1 VKIAIATDAWEPQ
14 INGVVMTLK
23 KTAEA
28 LAADG
33 HEIRFV
39 TPDQFPSVALPGYTS
54 IRIALRAQHGVDGFL
69 DDFKPDAI
77 HIATEGPLGLAA
89 RRYCV
94 RRGMRFTTAYH
105 TQFPMYLRMRA
116 PVPMGL
122 TYAYLRWFHA
132 PAELTLV
139 PTESMR
145 RDLAAHGFRHVVLW
159 GRGVDS
165 DLFRPRPRD
174 KGFLAAPRPIFMYA
188 GRIAVEKNIEAF
200 LALDLPGTKYVVGE
214 GPYLKT
220 LRQEFPDA
228 RYAELEDREEFAK
241 YVAAADVFVFPSRSD
256 TFGLVLLEAM
266 ASGVPV
272 AAYPVTGPA
281 DVIESGITG
290 VLDEDLCA
298 AALAAAKL
306 DGRACRAFA
315 LGHTWRAAARQF
327 LQHVETAVAGA
338 RTREA
343 AAERVADLARA
354 DRA

>member
-1 VKIAIATDAWEPQ
+1 MKIAIATDAWEPQ

-33 HEIRFV
+33 HQIRFI
-39 TPDQFPSVALPGYTS
+39 TPDQFPSFALPGYAS
-54 IRIALRAQHGVDGFL
+54 IRIALRAQRGVDTFL
-69 DDFKPDAI
+69 DRFKPDAL

-89 RRYCV
+89 RRYCLK
-94 RRGMRFTTAYH
+94 RGMRFTTAYH
-105 TQFPMYLRMRA
+105 TQFPLYLRMRA

-132 PAELTLV
+132 RAELTLV

-145 RDLAAHGFRHVVLW
+145 RDLVAHGFRHVVLW

-165 DLFRPRPRD
+165 DLFRPRD
-174 KGFLAAPRPIFMYA
+174 KDFLAARRPIFIYA

-220 LRQEFPDA
+220 LKQQFPDA
-228 RYAELEDREEFAK
+228 RYAEIEDREEFAK

-272 AAYPVTGPA
+272 AAFPVTGPT
-281 DVIESGITG
+281 DVIENGITG
-290 VLDEDLCA
+290 VLDDDLRT

-327 LQHVETAVAGA
+327 LQHVETAVGGVGP
-338 RTREA
+338 REA
-343 AAERVADLARA
+343 AARVPDLARA

>member
-1 VKIAIATDAWEPQ
+1 MKIAIATDAWEPQ

-28 LAADG
+28 LTADG
-33 HEIRFV
+33 HEIRFI
-39 TPDQFPSVALPGYTS
+39 TPDQFPSVALPGYAS
-54 IRIALRAQHGVDGFL
+54 IRIALKAQHGVDTFL
-69 DDFKPDAI
+69 DGFKPAAI

-89 RRYCV
+89 RRYCL

-139 PTESMR
+139 PTKSMR
-145 RDLAAHGFRHVVLW
+145 RDLVAHGFRHVVLW

-165 DLFRPRPRD
+165 DLFRPRD
-174 KGFLAAPRPIFMYA
+174 KNFLDAPRPIFIYA
-188 GRIAVEKNIEAF
+188 GRLAVEKNIGAF
-200 LALDLPGTKYVVGE
+200 LALDLPGTKYIVGE
-214 GPYLKT
+214 GPYLDT
-220 LRQEFPDA
+220 LREEFPGA
-228 RYAELEDREEFAK
+228 RYAEIKDREQFAK
-241 YVAAADVFVFPSRSD
+241 YMGAADVFVFPSRSD

-266 ASGVPV
+266 ASAVPV
-272 AAYPVTGPA
+272 AAFPVTGPA
-281 DVIESGITG
+281 DVIESGLTG
-290 VLDEDLCA
+290 VLDDDLHA
-298 AALAAAKL
+298 AALAALKL

-327 LQHVETAVAGA
+327 LQHVETAAAGV
-338 RTREA
+338 RPRETA
-343 AAERVADLARA
+343 SKDVADFARA
-354 DRA
+354 NRA

>member
-1 VKIAIATDAWEPQ
+1 MKIAIATDAWEPQ
-14 INGVVMTLK
+14 INGVVLTLK
-23 KTAEA
+23 KTAET

-33 HEIRFV
+33 HQIRFI
-39 TPDQFPSVALPGYTS
+39 TPDQFPSFALPGYAS
-54 IRIALRAQHGVDGFL
+54 IRIALRAQRGVDTFL
-69 DDFKPDAI
+69 DRFKPDAL

-89 RRYCV
+89 RRYCLK
-94 RRGMRFTTAYH
+94 RGMRFTTAYH
-105 TQFPMYLRMRA
+105 TQFPLYLRMRA

-132 PAELTLV
+132 RAELTLV

-145 RDLAAHGFRHVVLW
+145 RDLVAHGFRHVVLW

-165 DLFRPRPRD
+165 DLFRPRD
-174 KGFLAAPRPIFMYA
+174 KDFLAARRPIFIYA

-220 LRQEFPDA
+220 LKQQFPDA
-228 RYAELEDREEFAK
+228 RYAEIEDREEFAK

-272 AAYPVTGPA
+272 AAFPVTGPA
-281 DVIESGITG
+281 DVIENGITG
-290 VLDEDLCA
+290 VLDDDLRA
-298 AALAAAKL
+298 AALTAAKL

-327 LQHVETAVAGA
+327 LQHVETAVGGVGP
-338 RTREA
+338 REA
-343 AAERVADLARA
+343 AARVPDLARA

>member
-1 VKIAIATDAWEPQ
+1 MKIAIATDAWEPQ

-33 HEIRFV
+33 HQIRFI
-39 TPDQFPSVALPGYTS
+39 TPDQFPSFALPGYAS
-54 IRIALRAQHGVDGFL
+54 IRIALRAQRGVDTFL
-69 DDFKPDAI
+69 DRFKPDAL

-89 RRYCV
+89 RRYCLK
-94 RRGMRFTTAYH
+94 RGMRFTTAYH
-105 TQFPMYLRMRA
+105 TQFPLYLRMRA

-132 PAELTLV
+132 RAELTLV

-145 RDLAAHGFRHVVLW
+145 RDLVAHGFRHVVLW

-165 DLFRPRPRD
+165 DLFRPRD
-174 KGFLAAPRPIFMYA
+174 KDFLAARRPIFIYA

-220 LRQEFPDA
+220 LKQQFPDA
-228 RYAELEDREEFAK
+228 RYAEIEDREEFAK

-272 AAYPVTGPA
+272 AAFPVTGPA
-281 DVIESGITG
+281 DVIENGITG
-290 VLDEDLCA
+290 VLDDDLRA

-327 LQHVETAVAGA
+327 LQHVETAVGGVGP
-338 RTREA
+338 REA
-343 AAERVADLARA
+343 AARVPDLARA

>member
-1 VKIAIATDAWEPQ
+1 MKIAIATDAWEPQ

-33 HEIRFV
+33 HHIRFI
-39 TPDQFPSVALPGYTS
+39 TPDQFPSFALPGYAS
-54 IRIALRAQHGVDGFL
+54 IRIALRAQRGVDTFL
-69 DDFKPDAI
+69 DRFKPDAL

-89 RRYCV
+89 RRYCLK
-94 RRGMRFTTAYH
+94 RGMRFTTAYH
-105 TQFPMYLRMRA
+105 TQFPLYLRMRA

-132 PAELTLV
+132 RAELTLV

-145 RDLAAHGFRHVVLW
+145 RDLVAHGFRHVVLW

-165 DLFRPRPRD
+165 DLFRPRD
-174 KGFLAAPRPIFMYA
+174 KDFLAARRPIFIYA

-220 LRQEFPDA
+220 LKQQFPDA
-228 RYAELEDREEFAK
+228 RYAEIEDREEFAK

-272 AAYPVTGPA
+272 AAFPVTGPA
-281 DVIESGITG
+281 DVIENGITG
-290 VLDEDLCA
+290 VLDDDLRT

-327 LQHVETAVAGA
+327 LQHVETAVGGVGP
-338 RTREA
+338 REA
-343 AAERVADLARA
+343 AARVPDLARA

>member
-1 VKIAIATDAWEPQ
+1 MKIAIATDAWEPQ

-33 HEIRFV
+33 HQIRFI
-39 TPDQFPSVALPGYTS
+39 TPDQFPSFALPGYAS
-54 IRIALRAQHGVDGFL
+54 IRIALRAQRGVDTFL
-69 DDFKPDAI
+69 DRFKPDAL

-89 RRYCV
+89 RRYCLK
-94 RRGMRFTTAYH
+94 RGMRFTTAYH
-105 TQFPMYLRMRA
+105 TQFPLYLRMRA

-132 PAELTLV
+132 RAELTLV

-145 RDLAAHGFRHVVLW
+145 RDLVAHGFRHVVLW

-165 DLFRPRPRD
+165 DLFRPRD
-174 KGFLAAPRPIFMYA
+174 KDFLAARRPIFIYA

-220 LRQEFPDA
+220 LKQQFPDA
-228 RYAELEDREEFAK
+228 RYAEIEDREEFAK

-272 AAYPVTGPA
+272 AAFPVTGPA
-281 DVIESGITG
+281 DVIENGITG
-290 VLDEDLCA
+290 VLDDDLRT

-327 LQHVETAVAGA
+327 LQHVETAVGGVGP
-338 RTREA
+338 REA
-343 AAERVADLARA
+343 AAPVPDLARA